1 MFYEKDFFVFFEAPP
16 DFMKKESFYVN
27 FAKYLTTSF
36 FAEYFHLIT
45 SGVFRQS
52 KNNKILAIS
61 SSSGIEF

>member
-1 MFYEKDFFVFFEAPP
+1 MFAMKLLPVFFEKDFFVFFEAPP
-16 DFMKKESFYVN
+16 DFMKKESFHVN

-52 KNNKILAIS
+52 KKQ
-61 SSSGIEF
+61 